1 MLVTRDVALIVSIDV
16 SRTMYDGS
24 MLDPH
29 ERARADRFIYERD
42 RRRFVNVHSA
52 MRMVLATQLA
62 VPPRSLNLV
71 AGEHGKPRVAGSSLD
86 LRFNLSHSGERALL
100 ALTLAREV
108 GVDIEQHGSR
118 DTSSLARF
126 AFSQTEF
133 EALERLPPH
142 DRAIAFYRG
151 WTRKESFIKAR
162 GDGFSFPL
170 DGFDVSLEADGPLLG
185 CRAAPAE
192 IERWTVLS
200 VPVEPG
206 YSAALTVE
214 GSNFEMVIV
223 DFSQSATRYQCAK
236 DIDF

>member
-1 MLVTRDVALIVSIDV
+1 VITSDVALIVRIDV
-16 SRTMYDGS
+16 NRTMHDDS
-24 MLDPH
+24 VLDAH
-29 ERARADRFIYERD
+29 ERARANRFVYERD
-42 RRRFVNVHSA
+42 RRRFINVHAA

-62 VPPRSLNLV
+62 VPPRSVNLV
-71 AGEHGKPRVAGSSLD
+71 AGEHGKPRLAGSALD

-108 GVDIEQHGSR
+108 GVDIEQHR
-118 DTSSLARF
+118 TCDTSSLARC
-126 AFSQTEF
+126 AFSPAEF
-133 EALERLPPH
+133 EALERLPPR

-192 IERWTVLS
+192 IERWTVLN

-214 GSNFEMVIV
+214 GRNFEMVIV
-223 DFSQSATRYQCAK
+223 DFSPFANR
-236 DIDF
+236 

>member
-16 SRTMYDGS
+16 NRTMYDDTV
-24 MLDPH
+24 LDAH
-29 ERARADRFIYERD
+29 ERARADRFVYERD
-42 RRRFVNVHSA
+42 RRRFVTVHSA

-62 VPPRSLNLV
+62 VSPRSLNLV
-71 AGEHGKPRVAGSSLD
+71 VGEHGKPRIAGSSLD

-108 GVDIEQHGSR
+108 GVDIEQHR
-118 DTSSLARF
+118 TCDTSALARF

-133 EALERLPPH
+133 EAFERFPPR

-151 WTRKESFIKAR
+151 WTRKESFIKAH
-162 GDGFSFPL
+162 GEGFSFPL

-192 IERWTVLS
+192 IARWTVRN

-214 GSNFEMVIV
+214 GSHCEMVIV
-223 DFSQSATRYQCAK
+223 DFSQFANG
-236 DIDF
+236 